1 MSKSVEAFERKYGK
15 RDSLFNSFISYAEY
29 DEALKIW
36 NAAYESLSIQQE
48 ADAKDAAMWRYIR
61 DNDGFPGIDKVEV
74 YLDGQSYSNGHLEK
88 AINTA
93 MATPTDSEEK

>member
-1 MSKSVEAFERKYGK
+1 VARVASGVPGAVDREFVMSKSVEAFERKYGK

-48 ADAKDAAMWRYIR
+48 ADAKEIDRLK
-61 DNDGFPGIDKVEV
+61 DGSAPSSG
-74 YLDGQSYSNGHLEK
+74 K
-88 AINTA
+88 A
-93 MATPTDSEEK
+93 P